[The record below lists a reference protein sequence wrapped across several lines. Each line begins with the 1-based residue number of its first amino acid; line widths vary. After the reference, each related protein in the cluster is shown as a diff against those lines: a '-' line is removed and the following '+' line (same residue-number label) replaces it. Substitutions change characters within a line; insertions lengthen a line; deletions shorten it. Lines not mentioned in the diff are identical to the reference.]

1 MRIKRR
7 TILAGAGAAIATG
20 TIPAARAAETG
31 NPLAAFIAPDG
42 SSIKAVRV
50 TVGDDGHS
58 RIANADIAADN
69 SPYPLFKQFLTHNAS
84 RAAIYAAPPHHKIA
98 AGKSAGK
105 SLLFI
110 VAGET
115 SLKAGDATRRC
126 PAGTV
131 ILLDTGSGPD
141 LSEQAGPAGYT
152 AIKVQLAD

>member
-20 TIPAARAAETG
+20 TIPIAQSAETG
-31 NPLAAFIAPDG
+31 NSLAAFIAPDG
-42 SSIKAVRV
+42 NSIKAVHV
-50 TVGDDGHS
+50 TIGDNGHS
-58 RIANADIAADN
+58 RIAGADIAADN

-84 RAAIYAAPPHHKIA
+84 TTAIYAAPPHHKIA

-110 VAGET
+110 VDGET
-115 SLKAGDATRRC
+115 NLKAGGATRRC
-126 PAGTV
+126 FAGTV
-131 ILLDTGSGPD
+131 VLLDAGSGPG

-152 AIKVQLAD
+152 AIKVQLTD